1 MSVPKVFLCKSGQNP
16 PVGSGDRVCRQT
28 RLVFIVARTT
38 PLRKIEKMI
47 DFNIFCKR
55 TGLEKFT
62 GANCDQIGPLVETLS
77 SFKVGA
83 R

>member
-1 MSVPKVFLCKSGQNP
+1 M
-16 PVGSGDRVCRQT
+16 
-28 RLVFIVARTT
+28 TT
-38 PLRKIEKMI
+38 PFGKIEKI
-47 DFNIFCKR
+47 IIIYIFCKS

-83 R
+83 RKGNCPSIWRYIGAVSR